1 MKTEKNIFLAFI
13 LNLAF
18 SIFEFVGGIF
28 TGSVAIISDAIH
40 DIGDATSIGIAFF
53 LEKKSKNQP
62 DEKYTYGYTRY
73 SIIGSVITTLILLFG
88 SVMVI
93 YNAIVRIINPN
104 EINYNGMI
112 VFAIVGV
119 LVNFVAALLTREGD
133 SLNQKAVNLHML
145 EDVLGWVIVLIG
157 AIVMRFTNFYILDPL
172 MSIGVAIFIFVNAI
186 KNLKEVLELFL
197 EKVPH
202 NIDVNELK
210 EHIGKIDGVLNIHH
224 IHIWSIDG
232 HNNYATM
239 HIVAEGDSHNIKNQI
254 REELKEHGI
263 GHVTLEIEAKNEHC
277 HEEHCHIEFTSSAHH
292 HHHHHH

>member
-53 LEKKSKNQP
+53 LEKKSKKQP

-73 SIIGSVITTLILLFG
+73 SIIGSVITTLFLLFG

-93 YNAIVRIINPN
+93 YNAIVRIINPT

-119 LVNFVAALLTREGD
+119 LVNFVAALLTCEGD

-239 HIVAEGDSHNIKNQI
+239 HIVAEGDSHNIKKQI
-254 REELKEHGI
+254 REELKEHGV

-277 HEEHCHIEFTSSAHH
+277 HEKHCHIEFTSSTRHH
-292 HHHHHH
+292 HH

>member
-53 LEKKSKNQP
+53 LEKKSKKQP

-93 YNAIVRIINPN
+93 YNAIVRIINPT

-145 EDVLGWVIVLIG
+145 EDVLGWVAVLIG

-210 EHIGKIDGVLNIHH
+210 EHIGKINGVLNIHH
-224 IHIWSIDG
+224 IHIWSMDG

-239 HIVAEGDSHNIKNQI
+239 HIVAEGDSHNIKKQI

-277 HEEHCHIEFTSSAHH
+277 HEEHCHIEFTSSTHH